1 MHVFDY
7 DFKNMKSSHLFSLLG
22 CWLCLLRNTM
32 VETATLGTTK
42 QLTFTVGRS
51 DKKFCCANTCSIVDD
66 ALRAHMSLVCQP
78 GL

>member
-1 MHVFDY
+1 
-7 DFKNMKSSHLFSLLG
+7 
-22 CWLCLLRNTM
+22 M
-32 VETATLGTTK
+32 VQTATLGTTK

-51 DKKFCCANTCSIVDD
+51 DKKFCSANTCSIVDD